1 MRKSKI
7 LRLQQAT
14 ELVAGFT
21 PTHQQVFAWD
31 YRFLSDIT
39 HKLGAGRKISK
50 KQRDILDEKIEK
62 GIPSLPTETPEQ
74 TILSEALEAIA
85 GVAQFSWEHR
95 VGGDMLVKL
104 RKGWSISEKQQKLI
118 DDIVKRAKDW
128 KTLELPSDEMLQRV
142 LLVRKLAKCYNGNYW
157 YSHQKAASYIRII
170 DGNKFSEEN
179 LKNAEWAVRGQLK
192 KWNKV
197 LDKYPSGTMCRV
209 QARTRT
215 LAAACNV
222 QIGAKVPGIV
232 ISEPRVERG
241 GIMLDVLVA
250 GVVES
255 RYAQNVTSR

>member
-1 MRKSKI
+1 MRKSKV
-7 LRLQQAT
+7 LRLQQARD
-14 ELVAGFT
+14 LVDGFT
-21 PTHQQVFAWD
+21 AIHQQVFAWD
-31 YRFLSDIT
+31 YQFLSDIVL
-39 HKLGAGRKISK
+39 KLSTGRKISK
-50 KQRDILDEKIEK
+50 KQRSILDEKIEK
-62 GIPSLPTETPEQ
+62 GIPALPTETPEQ
-74 TILSEALEAIA
+74 EILTEALETIT

-95 VGGDMLVKL
+95 VGGDMLLKL

-118 DDIVKRAKDW
+118 DGIVKRAKDW
-128 KTLELPSDEMLQRV
+128 KAMGLPCDEMIKRA
-142 LLVRKLAKCYNGNYW
+142 LLVRSLAKCYTDNYW
-157 YSHQKAASYIRII
+157 YSHPKAASYVRII

-179 LKNAEWAVRGQLK
+179 LKNAEWAIRGQLK

>member
-104 RKGWSISEKQQKLI
+104 RKGWSIS
-118 DDIVKRAKDW
+118 V
-128 KTLELPSDEMLQRV
+128 
-142 LLVRKLAKCYNGNYW
+142 
-157 YSHQKAASYIRII
+157 
-170 DGNKFSEEN
+170 
-179 LKNAEWAVRGQLK
+179 
-192 KWNKV
+192 
-197 LDKYPSGTMCRV
+197 
-209 QARTRT
+209 
-215 LAAACNV
+215 
-222 QIGAKVPGIV
+222 
-232 ISEPRVERG
+232 
-241 GIMLDVLVA
+241 MLDVLVA